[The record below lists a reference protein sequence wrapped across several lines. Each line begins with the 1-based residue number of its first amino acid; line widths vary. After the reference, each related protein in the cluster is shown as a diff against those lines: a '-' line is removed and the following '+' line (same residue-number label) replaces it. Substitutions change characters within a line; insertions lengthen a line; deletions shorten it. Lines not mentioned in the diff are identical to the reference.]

1 MGQRYF
7 YDRKIYHWFFIDK
20 PNLVNIY
27 IIWTSKPPSRGS
39 RKKTPHTHIL
49 YAHKKCLFAPHAV
62 KTIKEYDTHIHVHI
76 YKSSRTYISA
86 LSQLSLFLVS
96 AYFLGKIVKIVR
108 TRYLKGNAKE
118 NVWTKDFYSVS
129 RKFFNEIKTSIFKT
143 FADSMSTKQSTF
155 WQKTRLL
162 DIRNCPPDFLAILV
176 TSDTSTVSRSSTWVL
191 SLTLEPL
198 KMVGILMPFY
208 HCNSN

>member
-1 MGQRYF
+1 MIEKYT
-7 YDRKIYHWFFIDK
+7 IDSLSI
-20 PNLVNIY
+20 NQILSIY
-27 IIWTSKPPSRGS
+27 ILWTSKPPSMGKQ
-39 RKKTPHTHIL
+39 KKKPTHTYTVRTQKMFVCTTCCENYLRNTTHI
-49 YAHKKCLFAPHAV
+49 YM
-62 KTIKEYDTHIHVHI
+62 YI

-96 AYFLGKIVKIVR
+96 AYFLGEIVKIVR

-118 NVWTKDFYSVS
+118 NVRTKDFYSVS

-176 TSDTSTVSRSSTWVL
+176 TSDTSTVSRSISYLGTVKDGRDTDAIL
-191 SLTLEPL
+191 SL
-198 KMVGILMPFY
+198 
-208 HCNSN
+208 

>member
-1 MGQRYF
+1 MIEKYT
-7 YDRKIYHWFFIDK
+7 IDSLSI
-20 PNLVNIY
+20 NQILSIY
-27 IIWTSKPPSRGS
+27 ILWTSKPPSMGKQ
-39 RKKTPHTHIL
+39 KKNPTHTYTVRTQKVFVCTTCCENYLRNTTHI
-49 YAHKKCLFAPHAV
+49 YM
-62 KTIKEYDTHIHVHI
+62 YI